1 LRAGYLIITY
11 GISIVQPKQIYY
23 LANLLLIGV
32 IFQLFILSNLY
43 VRRIL
48 IYDNCIVTVLFI
60 MESRGVYKI
69 VESYIVE

>member
-69 VESYIVE
+69 VESYIME